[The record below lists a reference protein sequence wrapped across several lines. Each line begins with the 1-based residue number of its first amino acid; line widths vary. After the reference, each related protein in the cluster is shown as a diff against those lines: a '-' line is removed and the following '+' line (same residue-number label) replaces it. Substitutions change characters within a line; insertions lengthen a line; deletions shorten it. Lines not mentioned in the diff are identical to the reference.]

1 MINDP
6 RLKKHSFGFY
16 EVVDKPTQEELNAY
30 YAEKYY
36 QEAKGSYEQT
46 YDQDELEYIWLKIKQ
61 RAYLVKQLTG
71 RTEGSLLDL
80 GCGEGFTLKHYADL
94 GWQVQGI
101 DFSKA
106 GVKKQN
112 PEMRDYVYVGD
123 IYETINRY
131 QNENRSYDVVY
142 LTNVL
147 EHVLDPI
154 ELLKNLKSIVTRGGI
169 LVVTVPND
177 GSDLQEYCFASS
189 KISERFWIVLPD
201 HISYFTY
208 ESLQSITEN
217 TGWNSADIIA
227 DFPVDLFL
235 LHHGSNYIQDKKNGK
250 PAHRAR
256 IASEIMLSKRNI
268 QDVIQYYRSMAK
280 VGMGRDLTGFFI
292 NNNQL

>member
-16 EVVDKPTQEELNAY
+16 EVVDKPTQEELNIY

-61 RAYLVKQLTG
+61 RAYLVEQLTS
-71 RTEGSLLDL
+71 RTEGSLLDV
-80 GCGEGFTLKHYADL
+80 GCGEGFTLKHYADS

-106 GVKKQN
+106 GVEKQN
-112 PEMRDYVYVGD
+112 LEMMEYVDVGD

-131 QNENRSYDVVY
+131 QNENRRYDVVY

-189 KISERFWIVLPD
+189 KISERSWIVLPD

-208 ESLQSITEN
+208 ESLQSIAEN
-217 TGWNSADIIA
+217 TGWDFADIIA
-227 DFPVDLFL
+227 DFPVDLYL
-235 LHHGSNYIQDKKNGK
+235 LHPGSNYIQNMKNGK

-256 IASEIMLSKRNI
+256 IAFEIMLSKRNL

-280 VGMGRDLTGFFI
+280 VGLGRDLTGFFI
-292 NNNQL
+292 IKN